1 MFNKVVLKKNKKE
14 SLRIMETG
22 LNNTVN
28 TVNKTQFNDFIHSC
42 FDTVSLR
49 MVKSEERRL
58 YSLAKIQ

>member
-42 FDTVSLR
+42 FGTVSLR